1 MREVGAPLLLAVLRW
16 SVFYLESM
24 SDVVKKVRTVVLS
37 PRGRAAGRGGARV
50 SPLKCPCKCHK
61 DLKQC
66 LISLW
71 TVIGLVRIQPAAR
84 AVPVA
89 GARCRVGV
97 PRPLLL
103 LEKARENLSRNMV
116 YAQSHTPQ
124 SDLCHSVS
132 PAIR

>member
-24 SDVVKKVRTVVLS
+24 SDVVKNVRTVLVLS

-103 LEKARENLSRNMV
+103 LEKAREPLAKYGICTIPHATV
-116 YAQSHTPQ
+116 
-124 SDLCHSVS
+124 
-132 PAIR
+132 